1 MEIIAMLDNQ
11 DLFVSLVVSNDLENY
26 FHMKRLKLY
35 EMFLTLYIKALGDR
49 CFATQPDGTP
59 LVDKSCDCGLT
70 CDEEADDW
78 QAGTFEP
85 APGIGLCV
93 CNEPNP
99 RLCECRRTVDPDKI
113 KGDLLIPIGGVGKKP
128 IDVGPPVSEKP
139 VKNLRGVE
147 SGGK

>member
-1 MEIIAMLDNQ
+1 
-11 DLFVSLVVSNDLENY
+11 
-26 FHMKRLKLY
+26 
-35 EMFLTLYIKALGDR
+35 MFPTLYIKAIGDR
-49 CFATQPDGTP
+49 CFSKQPDGTP
-59 LVDKSCDCGLT
+59 VVDKSCDCGLT

-78 QAGTFEP
+78 QAAPFEP

-99 RLCECRRTVDPDKI
+99 RLCQCVRSVDPDKI
-113 KGDLLIPIGGVGKKP
+113 KGPIVVTVGDGKKP
-128 IDVGPPVSEKP
+128 INVDPPVSEKP